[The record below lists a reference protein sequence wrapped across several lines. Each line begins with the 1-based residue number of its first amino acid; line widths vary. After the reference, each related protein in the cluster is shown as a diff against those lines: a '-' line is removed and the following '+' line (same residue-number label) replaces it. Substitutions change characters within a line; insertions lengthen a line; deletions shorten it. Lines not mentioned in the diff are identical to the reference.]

1 MFVQTVHNLLI
12 FNLFFLLKDVVCDVF
27 KQKQKQIRLHAA
39 NEKNLIIHLVNKH
52 IKNRN
57 YIF

>member
-27 KQKQKQIRLHAA
+27 KQKQIRLHAA
-39 NEKNLIIHLVNKH
+39 NEKKS
-52 IKNRN
+52 N
-57 YIF
+57 YSPGK

>member
-39 NEKNLIIHLVNKH
+39 NEKKS
-52 IKNRN
+52 N
-57 YIF
+57 YSPGK